1 MKPAPFDYFSPG
13 TVDEALALLAEHG
26 DEAKP
31 LAGGQ
36 SLIPAMNFRLARPA
50 VLVDLNGIS
59 ALAYVRAES
68 GGVAMGAMTR
78 QRTVER
84 SDVVARAA
92 PLLAE
97 AMPSIA
103 HPQIRNRGTVG
114 GSIAHADPS
123 AELPAVMLALE
134 ARFQAR
140 SATGERS
147 IPAGEFFKG
156 MLETALEPGE
166 LLVEIAVPP
175 LPGRSGTAFVEMAR
189 RHGDYALV
197 GVAAVVT
204 LDSRGRCKAARLT
217 LLSVGDGPG
226 GAMKLYA
233 LSQPPTELPSFWP
246 YYPPF
251 EVKYIKRKAEHGVNA
266 QYIMTSNHMG
276 THLDAPRH
284 FVTAGKT
291 IDELPLEWLC
301 GPGAIVDL
309 RDEMDELAVYTPQMI
324 EQRVQV
330 KPGDLL
336 LLHTG
341 WHRYAD
347 FGATPDEERY
357 YHYHPGAHPD
367 LVPWLLEK
375 KIHVWGVDCVSTDH
389 PMNLPI
395 GRFLGKGAHGQCDK
409 VRAKAEQKF
418 GGKAAVDKMF
428 PDSAYQLTHNALFP
442 KDCIHIENLGGEI
455 EAPELQNKRLIVG
468 CFPWKFKGGEAAF
481 CRTVAFTGEW
491 KI

>member
-1 MKPAPFDYFSPG
+1 MKIYD
-13 TVDEALALLAEHG
+13 
-26 DEAKP
+26 
-31 LAGGQ
+31 
-36 SLIPAMNFRLARPA
+36 
-50 VLVDLNGIS
+50 
-59 ALAYVRAES
+59 
-68 GGVAMGAMTR
+68 
-78 QRTVER
+78 
-84 SDVVARAA
+84 
-92 PLLAE
+92 
-97 AMPSIA
+97 
-103 HPQIRNRGTVG
+103 
-114 GSIAHADPS
+114 
-123 AELPAVMLALE
+123 
-134 ARFQAR
+134 
-140 SATGERS
+140 
-147 IPAGEFFKG
+147 
-156 MLETALEPGE
+156 
-166 LLVEIAVPP
+166 
-175 LPGRSGTAFVEMAR
+175 
-189 RHGDYALV
+189 
-197 GVAAVVT
+197 
-204 LDSRGRCKAARLT
+204 
-217 LLSVGDGPG
+217 
-226 GAMKLYA
+226 
-233 LSQPPTELPSFWP
+233 LSQPLNERSSFWP

-301 GPGAIVDL
+301 GPGVIVDL
-309 RDEMDELAVYTPQMI
+309 RDAMDELAVYTPQMI

-330 KPGDLL
+330 KPGDLV

-357 YHYHPGAHPD
+357 YHYHPGAHAD

-395 GRFLGKGAHGQCDK
+395 GRFLGKGAHGHCDK